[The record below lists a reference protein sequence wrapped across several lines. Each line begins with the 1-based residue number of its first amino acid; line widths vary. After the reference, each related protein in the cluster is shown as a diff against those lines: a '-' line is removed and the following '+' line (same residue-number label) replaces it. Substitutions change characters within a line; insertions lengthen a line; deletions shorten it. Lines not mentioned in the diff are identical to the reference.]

1 MATVDDLKTLMKTA
15 LDNIQEAARADLDAI
30 QTAFLGKKGK
40 VIPYGSANSSHIMS
54 KKDAKRRRRLRNP
67 TPVKGAQASSMRTY
81 MGK

>member
-1 MATVDDLKTLMKTA
+1 MPKLKTRKSIAKRFKVTKT
-15 LDNIQEAARADLDAI
+15 
-30 QTAFLGKKGK
+30 GK
-40 VIPYGSANSSHIMS
+40 VVPYGSAFTSHIMS

>member
-1 MATVDDLKTLMKTA
+1 MPKLKTRKSVA
-15 LDNIQEAARADLDAI
+15 KRFKVSKN
-30 QTAFLGKKGK
+30 GK

-67 TPVKGAQASSMRTY
+67 TPIKGAQASSMRTY